1 MTITWD
7 LNELGIVSL
16 TVPDEAVLA
25 HVEALQLLG
34 FSPSVAIDND
44 SERV

>member
-16 TVPDEAVLA
+16 QVSDSEVLA

-34 FSPSVAIDND
+34 FSPEVGID
-44 SERV
+44 